1 MHGCSLRVRL
11 FQRIEFM
18 SGMDLQLGVGLA
30 LLCAFATN
38 LGFMLKHR
46 GATHAPD
53 VDFRH
58 PWASAVSLFKAP
70 SFLLGYGIAAI
81 GLTLHVAALWFA
93 PISIVQSTIS
103 GGLVFLAVIAERMF
117 GMHLGRRQWAG
128 VVLTALGLMLLAL
141 TVRNAGGHEG
151 FSMTALIAFEAGALL
166 VGMLLLA
173 GPRFAAAAQHHG
185 LMLAVAS
192 GLLIGVS
199 DIAIKAMTNIAS
211 SDGVMQALLSPWLA
225 LAVTMAAVSF
235 LSVARAFQIGEAVPV
250 ITMIGVAASLLQ
262 IVGGIVVFNDPLPSG
277 TLGMIAQGVGF
288 TLICAAA
295 ALVPAPTRIAAAPQA
310 A

>member
-1 MHGCSLRVRL
+1 
-11 FQRIEFM
+11 M
-18 SGMDLQLGVGLA
+18 SPTDLQLGVALA

-46 GATHAPD
+46 GASQSPD

-58 PWASAVSLFKAP
+58 PWRSAVSLFRAP
-70 SFLLGYGIAAI
+70 AFVAGYGIAVV
-81 GLTLHVAALWFA
+81 GVTLHTAALWFA

-117 GMHLGRRQWAG
+117 GLHLGRRQWAG

-141 TVRNAGGHEG
+141 TVRQAGDHQG
-151 FSMTALIAFEAGALL
+151 FSMTALISFEAGALL
-166 VGMLLLA
+166 IGMLLLT
-173 GPRFAAAAQHHG
+173 GPRFAAVAQHHG
-185 LMLAVAS
+185 LMLAAAS
-192 GLLIGVS
+192 GMLIGVS

-211 SDGVMQALLSPWLA
+211 SSGVADALLSPWLA
-225 LAVTMAAVSF
+225 LAVAMAIISF

-262 IVGGIVVFNDPLPSG
+262 IAGGIVVFNDPLPSG
-277 TLGMIAQGVGF
+277 TLGMLAQGIGF

-295 ALVPAPTRIAAAPQA
+295 ALVPAPTRVAAPTA

>member
-1 MHGCSLRVRL
+1 
-11 FQRIEFM
+11 M
-18 SGMDLQLGVGLA
+18 SGMNLQLGVALS

-46 GATHAPD
+46 GATQSPD

-58 PWASAVSLFKAP
+58 PARSAAALFRSPA
-70 SFLLGYGIAAI
+70 FLAGYGIAVI
-81 GLTLHVAALWFA
+81 GVTLHIAALWFA

-117 GMHLGRRQWAG
+117 GLHLGRRQWTG
-128 VVLTALGLMLLAL
+128 VLLTAFGLMLLAL
-141 TVRNAGGHEG
+141 TVRHAGGHQS

-166 VGMLLLA
+166 VGMLLLT

-185 LMLAVAS
+185 LILAAAS

-211 SDGVMQALLSPWLA
+211 SSGVAEALLSPWLVLA
-225 LAVTMAAVSF
+225 LAMAVASF

-277 TLGMIAQGVGF
+277 TLGVLAQGVGF

-295 ALVPAPTRIAAAPQA
+295 ALVPAPTRVAAPQA
-310 A
+310 V

>member
-1 MHGCSLRVRL
+1 MA
-11 FQRIEFM
+11 
-18 SGMDLQLGVGLA
+18 LA

-46 GATHAPD
+46 GATQSAP

-58 PWASAVSLFKAP
+58 PARSAAALFRSPA
-70 SFLLGYGIAAI
+70 FLAGYGIAVI
-81 GLTLHVAALWFA
+81 GVTLHIAALWFA

-117 GMHLGRRQWAG
+117 GLNLGRRQWAG
-128 VVLTALGLMLLAL
+128 VLLTAFGLMLLAL
-141 TVRNAGGHEG
+141 TVRHAGEHQG
-151 FSMTALIAFEAGALL
+151 FSMSALIAFESIALMMG
-166 VGMLLLA
+166 VLLLA
-173 GPRFAAAAQHHG
+173 GPRLGAAAEHHG
-185 LMLAVAS
+185 LILAAAS

-199 DIAIKAMTNIAS
+199 DVAIKAMTNIAHVE
-211 SDGVMQALLSPWLA
+211 GVIGALVSPWFILA
-225 LAVTMAAVSF
+225 IAMAVVSF
-235 LSVARAFQIGEAVPV
+235 LSVARAFQVGDAVPV

-277 TLGMIAQGVGF
+277 ALGIVAQGVGF
-288 TLICAAA
+288 ALICVAA
-295 ALVPAPTRIAAAPQA
+295 ALVPAPTRVSTPQA

>member
-1 MHGCSLRVRL
+1 
-11 FQRIEFM
+11 M
-18 SGMDLQLGVGLA
+18 SPSDLQLGVALA

-46 GATHAPD
+46 GATQSPD

-58 PWASAVSLFKAP
+58 PWRSAVSLFRAP
-70 SFLLGYGIAAI
+70 AFVAGYGIAVI
-81 GLTLHVAALWFA
+81 GVTLHTAALWFA

-117 GMHLGRRQWAG
+117 GLHLGRRQWAG

-141 TVRNAGGHEG
+141 TVRQAGDHQG
-151 FSMTALIAFEAGALL
+151 FSMTALISFEAGALL
-166 VGMLLLA
+166 IGMCLLA
-173 GPRFAAAAQHHG
+173 GPRFASAAQHHG
-185 LMLAVAS
+185 LMLAAAS
-192 GLLIGVS
+192 GMLIGVS

-211 SDGVMQALLSPWLA
+211 SSGVADALLSPWLA
-225 LAVTMAAVSF
+225 LAVAMAIISF
-235 LSVARAFQIGEAVPV
+235 LSVARAFQIGDAVPV

-262 IVGGIVVFNDPLPSG
+262 IAGGIVVFNDPLPSG
-277 TLGMIAQGVGF
+277 TLAMLAQGVGF

-295 ALVPAPTRIAAAPQA
+295 ALVPAPTRVSAAQA